1 MALNK
6 SESRYLSEEK
16 NGNDDD
22 KHDSNET
29 DDIDEIA
36 CGSANEPDMRRP
48 LKMVIACTANGVCL
62 ISAFPCLKT
71 NFLELQAR
79 LNIVDE

>member
-6 SESRYLSEEK
+6 SESRFWDEEK

-36 CGSANEPDMRRP
+36 CGSADETP

-62 ISAFPCLKT
+62 MSMFPCLKT
-71 NFLELQAR
+71 DTFEP
-79 LNIVDE
+79 

>member
-1 MALNK
+1 MALSK
-6 SESRYLSEEK
+6 SKSRVLSEDK

-36 CGSANEPDMRRP
+36 CGSANEPDKRRP
-48 LKMVIACTANGVCL
+48 LKMGFGCTANGVCL
-62 ISAFPCLKT
+62 MSAFP
-71 NFLELQAR
+71 
-79 LNIVDE
+79 

>member
-6 SESRYLSEEK
+6 SESQVLSEEK

-36 CGSANEPDMRRP
+36 CGSAKKPDTRRHV
-48 LKMVIACTANGVCL
+48 KMVIGCTANGVCL
-62 ISAFPCLKT
+62 ISAFPFLKT

-79 LNIVDE
+79 LNIVDG